1 MSGISISSPVHSNP
15 QYTRSIPQ
23 PMKSQGVDFTLLGS
37 DLVKFASG
45 GNQKSISS
53 RNIDVQRAD
62 YGPDI
67 QRFKDNRQNLARIM
81 DVSEERLI
89 NWDADGSAELTQEQI
104 EDLKNRYDITNIS
117 RQDYYNLMADLT
129 DWNVISAK
137 DVLAQF
143 LAPGPPG
150 GFARYV
156 TPAEALNEEF
166 SRSAGWSGNML
177 ENTRNLLKRL
187 GDASSWLCSNS
198 SLIEAR
204 SFYYLKDSLDSDIET
219 YQKLGDIF
227 QLLV

>member
-1 MSGISISSPVHSNP
+1 MNSIVFAKYTKIFIWRKQKEVQEMSGISISSPVHSNP

-37 DLVKFASG
+37 DLVKSASG

-117 RQDYYNLMADLT
+117 RQDY
-129 DWNVISAK
+129 
-137 DVLAQF
+137 
-143 LAPGPPG
+143 
-150 GFARYV
+150 
-156 TPAEALNEEF
+156 
-166 SRSAGWSGNML
+166 
-177 ENTRNLLKRL
+177 
-187 GDASSWLCSNS
+187 
-198 SLIEAR
+198 
-204 SFYYLKDSLDSDIET
+204 
-219 YQKLGDIF
+219 
-227 QLLV
+227 